1 MYKWPVPSAVRTARA
16 GSTLAALH
24 SSSLKHAVDLGQP
37 LKMEPKSLVV
47 LAALLVSS
55 ASACEDEPST
65 SSFNATG
72 IVCRLTKAGALV
84 LNEQTAQV
92 IQTAFRHADYPDIKG
107 EKSMNFLGK
116 IAYGLTNIHINDLS
130 IEDSKVNFKED
141 DAIDIEIHNVSASFQ
156 GTLSYGYVGAWLL
169 KLIHSIDFEITSS
182 IDFQIDTKLVC
193 ENGRMVVHTSNCY
206 LTFHE
211 LTLHLQGD
219 KDPGWLKQLFTNFI
233 SFTLKLVLKNQVCKE
248 INFLS
253 QLLADFIMGRAAN
266 FIQDGDIGMDISLT
280 AQPVINAN
288 YLESHHKGL
297 LLYKNHSGTSQKSA
311 FAPSLLSESRML
323 YFWFSDHVLNSL
335 ALAAFLDGRLEMTLT
350 GEELQRMLES
360 EELKAHHGIL
370 QEIFQGASYNDSVAK
385 VWSLDAPQISLH
397 PTGTVV
403 ESSVAV
409 ELGISPQGK
418 GTSTVLYF
426 EKDVTV
432 TIQAS
437 YVQKKLVL
445 HLSHA
450 TIEPRTVKSSS
461 EINVDDEEL
470 GRFLEKIISVAGIP
484 EVISRLEPS
493 LTSLMDSKGLY
504 LFEIKDPE
512 IVTQKGYFIIQL
524 DFAFPHSLLIDFLKT
539 AI

>member
-1 MYKWPVPSAVRTARA
+1 
-16 GSTLAALH
+16 
-24 SSSLKHAVDLGQP
+24 
-37 LKMEPKSLVV
+37 MEPTFLVV
-47 LAALLVSS
+47 LAALVVSR
-55 ASACEDEPST
+55 ALACGDDPSS

-169 KLIHSIDFEITSS
+169 KLVHSIDFEIASS

-193 ENGRMVVHTSNCY
+193 ENGQMVVHTSNCY

-253 QLLADFIMGRAAN
+253 QLLADFIMGTATN
-266 FIQDGDIGMDISLT
+266 FLQDGDIGMDISLT
-280 AQPVINAN
+280 AHPVINAN

-297 LLYKNHSGTSQKSA
+297 LLYKNHSGTSQKST

-335 ALAAFLDGRLEMTLT
+335 ALAAFLDGRLEMTLA

-370 QEIFQGASYNDSVAK
+370 QEIFQGSSYNDSVAK
-385 VWSLDAPQISLH
+385 VWSLDAPRISLH
-397 PTGTVV
+397 PQGTVV

-409 ELGISPQGK
+409 ELSISPLGK
-418 GTSTVLYF
+418 GPSAVLYF
-426 EKDVTV
+426 EKVGPVAVAFLVKVATLLARGWVLYFLPSDRI
-432 TIQAS
+432 TI
-437 YVQKKLVL
+437 
-445 HLSHA
+445 
-450 TIEPRTVKSSS
+450 R
-461 EINVDDEEL
+461 EISGLFSVSFGCI
-470 GRFLEKIISVAGIP
+470 GRET
-484 EVISRLEPS
+484 E

-512 IVTQKGYFIIQL
+512 IVTEKGYFIIQL

-539 AI
+539 AL

>member
-1 MYKWPVPSAVRTARA
+1 MYKWPVPFAVRTTRA
-16 GSTLAALH
+16 DETPAALR
-24 SSSLKHAVDLGQP
+24 SSSVKQAVDLGDT
-37 LKMEPKSLVV
+37 LEMEPTFLVV
-47 LAALLVSS
+47 LAALVVSR
-55 ASACEDEPST
+55 ALACGDDPSS

-169 KLIHSIDFEITSS
+169 KLVHSIDFEIASS

-193 ENGRMVVHTSNCY
+193 ENGQMVVHTSNCY

-253 QLLADFIMGRAAN
+253 QLLADFIMGTATN
-266 FIQDGDIGMDISLT
+266 FLQDGDIGMDISLT
-280 AQPVINAN
+280 AHPVINAN
-288 YLESHHKGL
+288 YLQSHHKGL
-297 LLYKNHSGTSQKSA
+297 LLYKNHSGTSQKST

-335 ALAAFLDGRLEMTLT
+335 ALAAFLDGRLEMTLA

-370 QEIFQGASYNDSVAK
+370 QE
-385 VWSLDAPQISLH
+385 
-397 PTGTVV
+397 
-403 ESSVAV
+403 
-409 ELGISPQGK
+409 
-418 GTSTVLYF
+418 
-426 EKDVTV
+426 DVTV

-437 YVQKKLVL
+437 YEQKKLVL

-450 TIEPRTVKSSS
+450 TIEPRTVKSSP
-461 EINVDDEEL
+461 EIDVDDEAL
-470 GRFLEKIISVAGIP
+470 GHFLEKIISVAGIP
-484 EVISRLEPS
+484 EVISRLEPV

-512 IVTQKGYFIIQL
+512 IVTEKGYFIIQL

-539 AI
+539 AL